1 MITIQIHIANQEPI
15 KLDVEEL
22 PDPGDNVIIGK
33 NPRDR
38 KDQEVIW
45 VDEGVN
51 TLIMPWWRI
60 NYIQVMPSGETQL
73 DFPLPYRE

>member
-22 PDPGDNVIIGK
+22 PDPRDNVIIGK

-38 KDQEVIW
+38 KDQEIIW

-60 NYIQVMPSGETQL
+60 NYIQVMPSGEEQL
-73 DFPLPYRE
+73 DFPLLYRE